1 MSSPAEHL
9 ALQQASEWFAVL
21 NDTRA
26 SDSDHQAWQ
35 AWLAASPA
43 HAFAWQEVES
53 VHASFQQLNSIAS
66 KPASFDALRQS
77 SSRRDFL
84 KVVGFAGASLFSLML
99 IKRYS
104 PWQDWV
110 TTLTATNETYSP
122 PPAGTSMVVLA
133 DKGKLW
139 LNANSQANV
148 EYGWMLRRITL
159 LAGEILL
166 QSGHDEKQRPLVV
179 DTLHGRLTALGT
191 RFTVR
196 QESGKTLLAVYQG
209 QVAINPTQGNAKVIN
224 AGSQAYFDNQTIQ
237 AFEPASPARE
247 AWTRGMLIADNS
259 KLEDFVAELSNYTTK
274 KIFVARSLAH
284 HRVMGV
290 YPFSN
295 VPVVMAEVANSLS
308 IRLRVDGLGNME
320 LLPKN

>member
-1 MSSPAEHL
+1 MLAAEHL

-26 SDSDHQAWQ
+26 SESDHQAWQ

-53 VHASFQQLNSIAS
+53 VHASFQQLNTIAS
-66 KPASFDALRQS
+66 KSASFDALRLS
-77 SSRRDFL
+77 SSRRDFM
-84 KVVGFAGASLFSLML
+84 KVLGFAGASVFSLML
-99 IKRYS
+99 VKKYS

-110 TTLTATNETYSP
+110 TTLTATNQAYR
-122 PPAGTSMVVLA
+122 PPAAETSMVALA
-133 DKGKLW
+133 DNGKLW
-139 LNANSQANV
+139 LNANSHAKV
-148 EYGWMLRRITL
+148 EYGWTLRRITL

-166 QSGHDEKQRPLVV
+166 QSGHDEKLRPLVV

-209 QVAINPTQGNAKVIN
+209 QVAITPTPGSAKVVD
-224 AGSQAYFDNQTIQ
+224 AGWQAYFDDRTIY

-247 AWTRGMLIADNS
+247 AWTRGMLIADNTR
-259 KLEDFVAELSNYTTK
+259 LDEFVAELSNYTTK
-274 KIFVARSLAH
+274 KISVARSLAH

-295 VPVVMAEVANSLS
+295 VPIVMAEVANSLS
-308 IRLRVDGLGNME
+308 IRLRIDTLGNME